1 MALGILQNGP
11 VPRFVPEEILRQV
24 FSDCTPEL
32 RKGFMKL
39 GLYEIVL
46 SLPLFIHLMRPNE
59 GNQLSR
65 KQLVFLLKPS
75 FSEEG
80 TNARKYEND
89 VYAAFTKYVRKH
101 AVVDR
106 VQSPLAAFYS
116 LQLGWIENHLLGLN
130 YNLVFSLMLPLKIIN
145 DPLFQ
150 QLFVFFTPE

>member
-1 MALGILQNGP
+1 MIMPFRILQNGP

-24 FSDCTPEL
+24 FSDCTPGSCIAEL

-39 GLYEIVL
+39 GLHEIVL
-46 SLPLFIHLMRPNE
+46 SLPLFIHLMRPND

-89 VYAAFTKYVRKH
+89 VYAAHKVCAKTCCGRQGSITLGCILQFATEL
-101 AVVDR
+101 DR
-106 VQSPLAAFYS
+106 EPPLGFELQPCIQFIAAP
-116 LQLGWIENHLLGLN
+116 QNN
-130 YNLVFSLMLPLKIIN
+130 K
-145 DPLFQ
+145 
-150 QLFVFFTPE
+150 